1 MKTFKANQIPL
12 QEMKNVRGGTIDVT
26 TDIKVHLTKSQNAV
40 AEKKDIAIEV
50 SGTVTLES

>member
-1 MKTFKANQIPL
+1 MKTFKTNRIPL

-26 TDIKVHLTKSQNAV
+26 TDIKVLLTKSQNAV